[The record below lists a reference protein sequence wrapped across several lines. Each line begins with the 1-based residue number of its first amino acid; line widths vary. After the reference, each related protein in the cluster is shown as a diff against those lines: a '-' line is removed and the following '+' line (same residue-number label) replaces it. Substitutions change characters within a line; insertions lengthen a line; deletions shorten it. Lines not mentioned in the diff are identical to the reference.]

1 MERAPK
7 SLRLH
12 IGVFG
17 RTNVGKSSFVNMITG
32 QEVSIVSAIPGT
44 TTDVVEKSMELL
56 PIGPVVFLDTA
67 GIDDVSDLAEQRKE
81 KTEKIFSRAD
91 IICLILEP
99 NLWGS
104 FEDLIVERSLD
115 QNISVIAVINKIDLN
130 CPDQPFLDYVSSK
143 TSGCICVSS
152 LSKESNDEYISDLK
166 AQLIRLCPE
175 DFFRPL
181 PLLGDLIPSGK
192 TVILIVPIDL
202 QAPKGRLILPQV
214 QSIRDALDVD
224 ALALVVKEREYRH
237 ALSLLKEPPA
247 LVVCDSQVVMK
258 MVADTPKSVKCTTFS
273 ILFSRYK
280 GDLTE
285 CVKGA
290 YAINDLR
297 PNDKVLIA
305 ESCSHH
311 PIEDD
316 IARVKI
322 PRWLRQYLGHDINM
336 DFFSGKDFPPDLLS
350 YRLIIHCG
358 GCMTNRRE
366 MLYRISLAKKQG
378 VPITNYGT
386 CISFL
391 QGVLPRVLSPFP
403 YVFNVS
409 QDKLFN
415 QEGSYEKD
423 SNTAT

>member
-1 MERAPK
+1 MMTKTPK

-17 RTNVGKSSFVNMITG
+17 RTNVGKSSFLNMIAG
-32 QEVSIVSAIPGT
+32 QDVSIVSAVPGT
-44 TTDVVEKSMELL
+44 TTDVVEKTMELL
-56 PIGPVVFLDTA
+56 PVGPVVFLDTA
-67 GIDDVSDLAEQRKE
+67 GVDDTSQLAEQRKE

-99 NLWGS
+99 NAWGS
-104 FEDLIVERSLD
+104 FEDHILKKSNEQHIP
-115 QNISVIAVINKIDLN
+115 VIAVINKIDL
-130 CPDQPFLDYVSSK
+130 CDPSQQFIDDVSKK
-143 TSGCICVSS
+143 TSGCILVSS
-152 LSKESNDEYISDLK
+152 LLKENNDEYIGELK
-166 AQLIRLCPE
+166 TELIRLCPE
-175 DFFRPL
+175 DFLHPPPL
-181 PLLGDLIPSGK
+181 VGDLVPAGK
-192 TVILIVPIDL
+192 TVVLIVPIDL

-214 QSIRDALDVD
+214 QTIRDALDAD
-224 ALALVVKEREYRH
+224 AIALVVKEREYRH
-237 ALSLLKEPPA
+237 ALSLLKEFPA
-247 LVVCDSQVVMK
+247 LAVCDSQVVMK
-258 MVADTPKSVKCTTFS
+258 MVADTPLDVKCTTFS

-280 GDLTE
+280 GDLIE

-290 YAINDLR
+290 RAIDTLK
-297 PNDKVLIA
+297 PGDKVLIA

-316 IARVKI
+316 IGRVKI
-322 PRWLRQYLGHDINM
+322 PRWLRQYLGYDIAM
-336 DFFSGKDFPPDLLS
+336 DTFAGKDFPAHLS
-350 YRLIIHCG
+350 QYRLIVHCG

-403 YVFNVS
+403 YA
-409 QDKLFN
+409 L
-415 QEGSYEKD
+415 
-423 SNTAT
+423 